1 MSRRSVDLP
10 SLQMVLVFTA
20 NVFISLWD
28 KTEVPTFRIFGE
40 ALILLGAILFAYVLA
55 YLRSGFFGETEPKLD
70 RLITDGPYGFCRHP
84 LYLSFIIIAFGL
96 DLALGSVLG
105 VAFTFLLSI
114 PSVSYRAR
122 VEDRLLRERFGEEWE
137 DYSERVGFLLPK
149 LVGGRE

>member
-1 MSRRSVDLP
+1 
-10 SLQMVLVFTA
+10 MVLVFTA
-20 NVFISLWD
+20 NIIVGLWD
-28 KTEVPTFRIFGE
+28 KTEAPTLKRAGE
-40 ALILLGAILFAYVLA
+40 ALIVLGALIFVYVLA

-96 DLALGSVLG
+96 DLAFGSVLG

-122 VEDRLLRERFGEEWE
+122 VEDRLLKERFGEEGE
-137 DYSERVGFLLPK
+137 NYSERVGFLLPK
-149 LVGGRE
+149 LGRRKGESTWD

>member
-1 MSRRSVDLP
+1 M
-10 SLQMVLVFTA
+10 QMVLVFTK
-20 NVFISLWD
+20 NIIISLWD
-28 KTEVPTFRIFGE
+28 NTEAPTLKRAGE
-40 ALILLGAILFAYVLA
+40 ALIVLGAILFVYVLA
-55 YLRSGFFGETEPKLD
+55 YLKSGFLGETEPKLD
-70 RLITDGPYGFCRHP
+70 RLIRDGPYGFCRHP

-137 DYSERVGFLLPK
+137 DYSERVGFILPK